1 MNAVILDLDGTLVTT
16 VKVHRMAW
24 ELALKDLGIKISV
37 DLDKLMG
44 RKTEEIA
51 KLLAKDRWKELYERK
66 NAYFDNLVKIY
77 AKPTPCAI
85 DLVNKLK
92 KEKVKTAV
100 VTSSLRRSAI
110 ESLKILNF
118 EPDILVAGD
127 DVKKGKPDPEPVLKA
142 LSLLGE
148 DPINVF
154 GVGDTLQDV
163 IAYYNSG
170 IREIYLV
177 KGDLKIDYD
186 EAMKKYNAKVIET
199 LCCII
204 NH

>member
-1 MNAVILDLDGTLVTT
+1 MRVAILDLDGTLVTT

-24 ELALKDLGIKISV
+24 ELALKDLGITISV

-51 KLLAKDRWKELYERK
+51 RLLAKERWKELYEKK
-66 NAYFDNLVKIY
+66 NAYFDSLVKIH

-85 DLVNKLK
+85 DLINKLK
-92 KEKVKTAV
+92 KEKIKTAV
-100 VTSSLRRSAI
+100 VTSSLRRSAL

-118 EPDILVAGD
+118 EPNILIAGD
-127 DVKKGKPDPEPVLKA
+127 DVKKGKPDPEPVMKA
-142 LSLLGE
+142 LSLLRE
-148 DPINVF
+148 DPQNVF

-170 IREIYLV
+170 IREIYLIR
-177 KGDLKIDYD
+177 GDLKIDYD
-186 EAMKKYNAKVIET
+186 EAYKKYNAKVIEN
-199 LCCII
+199 LCYIV

>member
-1 MNAVILDLDGTLVTT
+1 
-16 VKVHRMAW
+16 MAW
-24 ELALKDLGIKISV
+24 ELALKDLGIKIPV

-148 DPINVF
+148 DPRNVF

-186 EAMKKYNAKVIET
+186 EAMRKYNAKVIET

>member
-1 MNAVILDLDGTLVTT
+1 MNAVILDLDGTLITT

-24 ELALKDLGIKISV
+24 ELALKDLGIRINV

-51 KLLAKDRWKELYERK
+51 KLLANDRWKELYEKK
-66 NAYFDNLVKIY
+66 NEYFDNLVKLY

-85 DLVNKLK
+85 DLINKLRK
-92 KEKVKTAV
+92 DKIKTAV
-100 VTSSLRRSAI
+100 VTSSLRRSALQ
-110 ESLKILNF
+110 SLKILNF
-118 EPDILVAGD
+118 EPDVLIAGD
-127 DVKKGKPDPEPVLKA
+127 DVTKGKPDPEPVIKA
-142 LSLLGE
+142 LRLLGE
-148 DPINVF
+148 DPQNVF

-177 KGDLKIDYD
+177 KSDLKIDYE
-186 EAMKKYNAKVIET
+186 EASKKYNAKIIES

-204 NH
+204 SH